1 MIHRVQAPETAV
13 SEPTN
18 TPVAPRNTGSPAGED
33 AQNAGPSTAPNTPS
47 FSIMNILRA
56 DMQRYPNL
64 RWIVPAVIVLFLLF
78 SGIVPQATP
87 IFLCA
92 LYSFWVPQI
101 WRNARRGNRKALQW
115 RFVIGQSLARLALPL
130 CELTHITFEASIFD
144 AAKLLSFRRR
154 ICVPRQCLLSGKQ

>member
-1 MIHRVQAPETAV
+1 MIHRVQAPENAV
-13 SEPTN
+13 PEPANNN
-18 TPVAPRNTGSPAGED
+18 TVAPPRNPGSPAGED
-33 AQNAGPSTAPNTPS
+33 AENAITPTTATPAAPS

-64 RWIVPAVIVLFLLF
+64 RWIIPAVIILFLLF

-130 CELTHITFEASIFD
+130 CE
-144 AAKLLSFRRR
+144 
-154 ICVPRQCLLSGKQ
+154 